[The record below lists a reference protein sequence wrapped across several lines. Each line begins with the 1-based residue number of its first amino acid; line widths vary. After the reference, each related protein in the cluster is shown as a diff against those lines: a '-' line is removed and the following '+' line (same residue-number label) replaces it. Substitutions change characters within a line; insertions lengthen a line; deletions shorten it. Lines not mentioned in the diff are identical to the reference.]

1 MPAMF
6 EVSLFKIYVD
16 ADACSVKQDVLK
28 VARRHHIAV
37 TFAANSYMRIQ
48 DQGDAHLEIIEGRDI
63 NAVDD
68 WIAEQVVTN
77 DIVVTADIPLA
88 DRCLKKGAQ
97 VLDQR
102 GGVFTTAN
110 IVNMLAARDL
120 MSQLRDAGGQ
130 SGGPPPFSP
139 QDRSRFLHT
148 LDRVIH
154 AILKT
159 CQ

>member
-1 MPAMF
+1 MF
-6 EVSLFKIYVD
+6 QIYVD
-16 ADACSVKQDVLK
+16 ADACSVKQEVLK
-28 VARRHHIAV
+28 VARRHAV
-37 TFAANSYMRIQ
+37 AVIFAANSFMHIP
-48 DQGDAHLEIIEGRDI
+48 DQGDAKLQIIEGRDI

-68 WIAEQVVTN
+68 WIAEQTASN

-102 GGVFTTAN
+102 GRVFTTAN
-110 IVNMLAARDL
+110 IGTMLATREL

-130 SGGPPPFSP
+130 MGGPAPFQP

-148 LDRVIH
+148 LDQVIH
-154 AILKT
+154 SIKREAKS
-159 CQ
+159 